1 MFAIQSS
8 GNLMIR
14 GNASYTLTLGGN
26 KTATTG
32 TLQILVR
39 ISDGEN
45 FTLNDEG
52 GLNNNTAKFGGAVF
66 MTGASSSIKI
76 SGAPQTL
83 AQRHSLHPTLG
94 LQRWHHRLHDT
105 LCQMDTDWNGDGNRN
120 SNGNTN
126 RPANPMT
133 KAATGT
139 TPTVKPQQR
148 LKSPTPTSLATYC
161 SFPSTL
167 SYSSS
172 QQAENSRSTAS
183 KRALS
188 YTSDNATPPF
198 LYTGNRRERLE
209 YHHTRCGSSN
219 TSNA

>member
-1 MFAIQSS
+1 
-8 GNLMIR
+8 
-14 GNASYTLTLGGN
+14 
-26 KTATTG
+26 
-32 TLQILVR
+32 
-39 ISDGEN
+39 
-45 FTLNDEG
+45 
-52 GLNNNTAKFGGAVF
+52 

-94 LQRWHHRLHDT
+94 LQRRHHRLHDT